1 MVPVRSVLG
10 ACVALALALAP
21 GVARDP
27 SPREAGR
34 PVIRNF
40 APRDYEAHNQVFFLT
55 EGANG
60 LMYFAVYGNVLEF
73 DGQTWRKISVPT
85 SWVRG
90 LQATDAGI
98 HVAATDELGICLP
111 GPDGLPVYQSWV
123 SRLPARLAPVGP
135 VWSTV
140 AHEGAVWFSA
150 SRFVARFQGDKV
162 QVWDFP
168 TPARATLHAVNG
180 TLVLRRIG
188 DALYRWQG
196 RNFAPVSS
204 EPAVVAPT
212 FAAWTD
218 GPGGELLMM
227 TEKGHG
233 FRLRGERLDPWQP
246 PLANEIARRG
256 LRWIS
261 RLPDGSLAVA
271 TVDSGVLLADAD
283 GVPRERLTEASHGL
297 ISDVVY
303 MLAGDRGGGLWVA
316 TFAGASRLELGS
328 GLTLFDARNGR
339 GPTIAHDMV
348 RWRGALHIGSSDVV
362 YRLEPAGADQPA
374 HLVKVQRRSMWSRQ
388 LEPYADAL
396 LTTDGGGILRL
407 QDDVNADIIVSTPTT
422 PGELKRSVT
431 DPTRFFV
438 GTIQDVR
445 TFRFEGDRAIDEGPI
460 ADVQRESQ
468 SLLEEPDGTLW
479 IGTTQDGY
487 IRARR
492 RPGHS
497 TWQDA
502 ELTEFK
508 PGTRGLPLEPGW
520 CRVVPGPDGVPLFS
534 TGRGAFIPDAA
545 REELIPAPAFVATG
559 HTGLYSHPLL
569 AAGPNTIF
577 AQIGQA
583 DALDRLVLG
592 RFFRRAGQWTWEP
605 LPSAAT
611 QLAGYLGAYH
621 LEHEPHPA
629 GGEGVL
635 WVSGRDALVRVDLS
649 AALTRPPMAPDARIR
664 SIAQRRTG
672 RWGTSVSRPDE
683 PLQLAYSK
691 EPIEFTFA
699 APRFDSAAR
708 VTYQT
713 RLKGYEERW
722 SDWSS
727 RGDVRYTNLSGG
739 PFTFEVRARDAD
751 NRIGSVARFVFAVS
765 PPWHRSPPAVAVYI
779 VSAAAA
785 LFGLVR
791 WRSSAH
797 ARERARLERLVA
809 ERTAELNI
817 AKDEADQANRAKS
830 VFLAN
835 MSHEL
840 RTPLN
845 GVIGY
850 AQVLQNSPRIAGE
863 DRKRLAVVQASGEHL
878 LRMINEVLDLSKI
891 EAGKLELRPAP
902 FHLTQL
908 VRDIAANLSPHAL
921 GKGLGFHVDVPA
933 DGVLP
938 DLVLGDAQ
946 KVRQVLDNL
955 LSNAVKFTV
964 EGSVTLRVR
973 PSARD
978 RFEFAVV
985 DTGVG
990 LTPADQAR
998 LFTPFQQATDGR
1010 PPEPGTGLGLA
1021 IAQRIVQLM
1030 GGTLRVESERGRG
1043 SAFMFTLPLELVAQ
1057 HSAAPKAATP
1067 RLSGYHGPRRRVLI
1081 VDDVGINRDILVDLL
1096 GPAGFELQTAADGAT
1111 ALRVAAEF
1119 APHLILLDLRLPD
1132 IDGLEVAR
1140 RLRQLPEGPRLKVLA
1155 MSASVLAFN
1164 RDDALAAGCDDFI
1177 PKPFSESELRAKLQL
1192 ALQLEWT
1199 GGAESSAVPAI
1210 GATRLD
1216 RSAVEDL
1223 LAIARRGEIS
1233 ALRRR
1238 LESLSA
1244 DPLVSELAQ
1253 LAGAYRMERIRDVLE
1268 RHLSDLPS
1276 VS

>member
-1 MVPVRSVLG
+1 MVPIRSVLG

-73 DGQTWRKISVPT
+73 DGQTWRKIPVPT

-90 LQATDAGI
+90 LAATDAGI
-98 HVAATDELGICLP
+98 HVAATDEFGLCQP

-140 AHEGAVWFSA
+140 VHEDAVWFSA
-150 SRFVARFQGDKV
+150 SRFVARFQGDQV

-168 TPARATLHAVNG
+168 APARATLHAVNG

-196 RNFAPVSS
+196 RDFATVST

-212 FAAWTD
+212 FAAWID
-218 GPGGELLMM
+218 GPGSDLLMM

-233 FRLRGERLDPWQP
+233 FRLQGDHVAPWQP
-246 PLANEIARRG
+246 PLADEIARRG
-256 LRWIS
+256 LRWIT
-261 RLPDGSLAVA
+261 RLPDGTLAVA
-271 TVDSGVLLADAD
+271 TIDSGVLLADAD
-283 GVPRERLTEASHGL
+283 GAPRERLTEASHGL
-297 ISDVVY
+297 ISDVAY

-362 YRLEPAGADQPA
+362 YRLEPASADQPA
-374 HLVKVQRRSMWSRQ
+374 HLVKLQRRSMWSRQ
-388 LEPYADAL
+388 LEPYGDAL

-407 QDDVNADIIVSTPTT
+407 HDDANADLIVATPTT

-445 TFRFEGDRAIDEGPI
+445 TFRFDGDRVLDGGPI

-468 SLLEEPDGTLW
+468 SLHEEPDGTLW

-492 RPGHS
+492 RPGKT

-502 ELTEFK
+502 ELVEFK
-508 PGTRGLPLEPGW
+508 PGTRGLPAEPGW
-520 CRVVPGPDGVPLFS
+520 CRVGSGVDGLPLFS
-534 TGRGAFIPDAA
+534 TGRGAFVPDAT
-545 REELIPAPAFVATG
+545 REILMPAPAFAATG
-559 HTGLYSHPLL
+559 KTGLYSHPLL
-569 AAGPNTIF
+569 AAGPDTIF

-592 RFFRRAGQWTWEP
+592 RFVRRAGNWSWEP

-621 LEHEPHPA
+621 LEHDPDPA
-629 GGEGVL
+629 GGPGVL
-635 WVSGRDALVRVDLS
+635 WVSGRDALVRMDLS
-649 AALTRPPMAPDARIR
+649 AALSRPPAAPEVRIR
-664 SIAQRRTG
+664 SIAQRRAG
-672 RWGTSVSRPDE
+672 RWGPEVSRPE
-683 PLQLAYSK
+683 QPLRLAYSK
-691 EPIEFTFA
+691 EPIEVTFA
-699 APRFDSAAR
+699 APRFDAAAR

-713 RLKGYEERW
+713 RLKGFEERW
-722 SDWSS
+722 SDWSP

-751 NRIGSVARFVFAVS
+751 NRIGGVTRFVFAVS
-765 PPWHRSPPAVAVYI
+765 PPWHRSPPALALYV

-791 WRSSAH
+791 WRSSTH

-809 ERTAELNI
+809 ERTAELKV

-863 DRKRLAVVQASGEHL
+863 DRKRLEVVQASGEHL

-902 FHLTQL
+902 FDLPQL
-908 VRDIAANLSPHAL
+908 LRDIAANLSPHAL
-921 GKGLGFHVDVPA
+921 EKGLGFHLDLPA
-933 DGVLP
+933 DGALP
-938 DLVLGDAQ
+938 GLVQGDAQ
-946 KVRQVLDNL
+946 KLRQVLDNL
-955 LSNAVKFTV
+955 LSNAVKFTAK
-964 EGSVTLRVR
+964 GAVTLRVR
-973 PSARD
+973 HTEPD
-978 RFEFAVV
+978 RFDFTVI

-990 LTPADQAR
+990 ITPADQSR
-998 LFTPFQQATDGR
+998 LFTPFQQAADGR

-1021 IAQRIVQLM
+1021 ISQRIVQLM
-1030 GGTLRVESERGRG
+1030 GAAIAVESERGRG
-1043 SAFMFTLPLELVAQ
+1043 SRFSFALRLEILAR
-1057 HSAAPKAATP
+1057 HSAAPAAATP
-1067 RLSGYHGPRRRVLI
+1067 RIAGYLGPRRRVLI
-1081 VDDVGINRDILVDLL
+1081 VDDVGINREVLIDLL
-1096 GPAGFELQTAADGAT
+1096 GPAGFELQTAGDGAT
-1111 ALRVAAEF
+1111 ALRLATEF
-1119 APHLILLDLRLPD
+1119 APDLVLLDLRLPD

-1140 RLRQLPEGPRLKVLA
+1140 RLRRLPHGAGLKVLA

-1164 RDDALAAGCDDFI
+1164 RDDAFAAGCDDFI
-1177 PKPFSESELRAKLQL
+1177 PKPFRASELRAKLQA
-1192 ALQLEWT
+1192 ALQLEWCGDT
-1199 GGAESSAVPAI
+1199 EAVAAPASRS
-1210 GATRLD
+1210 TRLD
-1216 RSAVEDL
+1216 RSEVEDL

-1233 ALRRR
+1233 ALRRK
-1238 LESLSA
+1238 LESLPA
-1244 DPLVSELAQ
+1244 DSLVTELGQ
-1253 LAGAYRMERIRDVLE
+1253 LARSYRMERIREVLE

-1276 VS
+1276 AA